1 MPRLLALCAAPAR
14 NGPERSEPRV
24 EGYFLLV
31 RCLSKPGLSKKCVLQ
46 IPPHEPCV
54 LIASFGG
61 NQDDNTRETAG
72 KAATARKQFGQSGC
86 CCRQSTLA
94 TNGAREEHTSRASEL
109 SLSGSRH
116 AAQGVPKRL
125 ICDRSIPTEGKSALT
140 PTLLAAL
147 QHSVCAHTRSL
158 QG

>member
-1 MPRLLALCAAPAR
+1 MPRLLAMCAAPAR
-14 NGPERSEPRV
+14 NGPERSEPCV
-24 EGYFLLV
+24 GGYFLLV
-31 RCLSKPGLSKKCVLQ
+31 RCLSKPGLSKRCVLQ

-54 LIASFGG
+54 LIASFG
-61 NQDDNTRETAG
+61 NDNARETAG

-125 ICDRSIPTEGKSALT
+125 ICDRSISTERKSALT
-140 PTLLAAL
+140 PSPVAAL
-147 QHSVCAHTRSL
+147 QHSVCAHRHTH
-158 QG
+158 